1 MLVRQLFP
9 IFFHFTIPVFILLLN
24 LGILLFQLNTRNKM
38 AAPVTTIETVTITR
52 PLKVRKKTCD
62 IILLSL
68 LFWPLF
74 ILSTNLMYFFFGG
87 KKKACFLII
96 SLFFMLF
103 GNYIFFYCR
112 GIRSMGRGSNVNV
125 VNLLMGYI
133 FQW

>member
-74 ILSTNLMYFFFGG
+74 ILITNLMYFFWRKEEGMFPDH
-87 KKKACFLII
+87 FII
-96 SLFFMLF
+96 FYVIREL
-103 GNYIFFYCR
+103 YIF
-112 GIRSMGRGSNVNV
+112 
-125 VNLLMGYI
+125 LLQRHMEYG
-133 FQW
+133 